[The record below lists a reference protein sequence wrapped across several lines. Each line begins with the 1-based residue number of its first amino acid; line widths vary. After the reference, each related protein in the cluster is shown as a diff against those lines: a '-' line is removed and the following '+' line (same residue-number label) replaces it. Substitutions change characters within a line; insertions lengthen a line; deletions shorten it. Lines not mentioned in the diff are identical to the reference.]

1 MERGLGIRW
10 EIWISEIELQWI
22 CLILEDASLGYDKDF
37 AWSYEGFVR
46 RVKVSRSVLIGGF
59 TLRLDVNDNRRVWY
73 VMMPELCG
81 NGGWVDIS
89 RKFWEFYGWRRPGG
103 RVDGRS
109 FVEVE
114 KIGGWPANTVVVV
127 ENREKRRDCDVEV
140 EVDSTQNNERF
151 LGRCLVGWM
160 ENGALAL
167 PMGMELQRWA
177 LRSWKVTAGVQV
189 SELGGSS
196 SLFTLPLMEAA
207 KRVLAEYW
215 SFGGRRLDLE
225 WWSLVGCCVKQG
237 EARAEVWVKILGL
250 PIHLWDLE
258 VFREV
263 GDFCGGF
270 LHVDDETS
278 QITHLKWARIAVQA
292 SFVG

>member
-1 MERGLGIRW
+1 
-10 EIWISEIELQWI
+10 
-22 CLILEDASLGYDKDF
+22 
-37 AWSYEGFVR
+37 
-46 RVKVSRSVLIGGF
+46 
-59 TLRLDVNDNRRVWY
+59 
-73 VMMPELCG
+73 
-81 NGGWVDIS
+81 
-89 RKFWEFYGWRRPGG
+89 
-103 RVDGRS
+103 
-109 FVEVE
+109 
-114 KIGGWPANTVVVV
+114 
-127 ENREKRRDCDVEV
+127 
-140 EVDSTQNNERF
+140 
-151 LGRCLVGWM
+151 
-160 ENGALAL
+160 
-167 PMGMELQRWA
+167 
-177 LRSWKVTAGVQV
+177 
-189 SELGGSS
+189 
-196 SLFTLPLMEAA
+196 MEAA

-292 SFVG
+292 SPVTIPATVKIAVGGWQYEVPLWVEKGT